1 MEEREKIKS
10 FKDLE
15 IWKKGVTLAADIYA
29 ISKDFRASE
38 IYGLTNQMRRA
49 SYSISANVAEG
60 YGRESTKNYL
70 QFIRTARGSL
80 YELET
85 YLIVANKLNYL
96 DELKLKSILQ
106 KTEELSKMINSLIR
120 KLNQSI

>member
-10 FKDLE
+10 YKDLE

-85 YLIVANKLNYL
+85 YLIIANKLNYL